1 VVRQMKSRGAPK
13 SEWQPQ
19 VNILLDMKSQLAA
32 IQGSAAPPKGKSK
45 GKK

>member
-1 VVRQMKSRGAPK
+1 MKCSGVPK
-13 SEWQPQ
+13 SEWQVQ

-32 IQGSAAPPKGKSK
+32 MQGSPAPPKGKNR

>member
-1 VVRQMKSRGAPK
+1 MKSSGVPK

-32 IQGSAAPPKGKSK
+32 VQGSPTLPEGKSK